1 MQKEINE
8 TAGESNI
15 PATPAGGQPAT
26 DVPTNSGTISGPGV
40 GMIQAPPRRAGKPR
54 PLPALEDD

>member
-26 DVPTNSGTISGPGV
+26 DVPTNSGPGI
-40 GMIQAPPRRAGKPR
+40 GIIQAPPRRAGKPR